1 MNIKISEMQELAI
14 KDKALRKSLA
24 LLEQLDGLDITA
36 TRNKLLEAYTNLI
49 LEYEYLLTVMNENKY
64 DESNQYTFKRWQ
76 NIKIKPKQFKIK
88 KTSYETRNT

>member
-1 MNIKISEMQELAI
+1 MNIKLSKMQEVAI

-49 LEYEYLLTVMNENKY
+49 LEYEYLLTVRK
-64 DESNQYTFKRWQ
+64 DE
-76 NIKIKPKQFKIK
+76 KI
-88 KTSYETRNT
+88 

>member
-1 MNIKISEMQELAI
+1 MNIKLSKMQEIAI

-49 LEYEYLLTVMNENKY
+49 LEYEYLLTVIK
-64 DESNQYTFKRWQ
+64 DE
-76 NIKIKPKQFKIK
+76 KI
-88 KTSYETRNT
+88 

>member
-1 MNIKISEMQELAI
+1 MNIKLSKMQEIAI

-49 LEYEYLLTVMNENKY
+49 LEYEYLLTVRK
-64 DESNQYTFKRWQ
+64 DE
-76 NIKIKPKQFKIK
+76 KI
-88 KTSYETRNT
+88 